1 MVQPAQHF
9 RLDRIPDNL
18 LRDPLDF
25 LIADHMRQRKMC
37 NALDALHL
45 NSEKEGSK
53 EIREA
58 IFAYLSEDFL
68 LHISDEEVD
77 LFPSLLAARNLD
89 HDLDHLIDALTRN
102 HAIELSLAS
111 DVIVFLQRKQPPP
124 GEATN
129 VWNFTRLLVTFTE
142 CLRRHLA
149 IEDQMLMPVA
159 RKHLAAEDLHRIGLA
174 MARRRHIDYPG

>member
-1 MVQPAQHF
+1 MVQPVQHF

-25 LIADHMRQRKMC
+25 LVADHMRQRKMC
-37 NALDALHL
+37 NVLDSLHL
-45 NSEKEGSK
+45 ATETDGAKE
-53 EIREA
+53 ETDA

-77 LFPSLLAARNLD
+77 LFPSLLATG
-89 HDLDHLIDALTRN
+89 DLDHEQEDLIDALTRN

-111 DVIVFLQRKQPPP
+111 DVIVFLQRTLSHR
-124 GEATN
+124 GGATN
-129 VWNFTRLLVTFTE
+129 LWHFTRLPVTFTE

-149 IEDQMLMPVA
+149 IEDQMLLPMA
-159 RKHLAAEDLHRIGLA
+159 RKCLAAADLDRIGRA
-174 MARRRHIDYPG
+174 MARRRNIDYPG